1 MAKNASPSS
10 SASRPVVPTPE
21 ANFDLTAL
29 VIPPSLSIEE
39 KLLAIERQLAA
50 LPMEVCVVF
59 NAEGQEVLRV
69 QSSDF
74 SVEFTNQ
81 QVGQAHGGYMTHN
94 HPAGTGLSWRDVRTA
109 HHLNLL
115 QIRAVSNLEPP
126 VVHVIT
132 RPTDGWATQECEQ
145 LCVSE
150 FSRIKTKFG
159 MPGIVPE
166 DYPISLK
173 KKINTRLGK
182 FAVTNAGRFE
192 GFFDGIGEQ
201 GHL

>member
-10 SASRPVVPTPE
+10 SASVPIVPTPE
-21 ANFDLTAL
+21 ADFDLAAL
-29 VIPPSLSIEE
+29 VIPPDLSIEE
-39 KLLAIERQLAA
+39 KLQAIERQIASLS
-50 LPMEVCVVF
+50 MEVCVVL

-69 QSSDF
+69 QGSDS

-109 HHLNLL
+109 HYLNLL

-126 VVHVIT
+126 VVHVLT
-132 RPTDGWATQECEQ
+132 RPTGGWVTEECEQ

-150 FSRIKTKFG
+150 FGRIKTKFG
-159 MPGIVPE
+159 MPGIAPE
-166 DYPISLK
+166 DYPVSLI

-182 FAVTNAGRFE
+182 FAVTLVNKL
-192 GFFDGIGEQ
+192 
-201 GHL
+201 HLPYHTVVLS

>member
-1 MAKNASPSS
+1 
-10 SASRPVVPTPE
+10 
-21 ANFDLTAL
+21 
-29 VIPPSLSIEE
+29 
-39 KLLAIERQLAA
+39 
-50 LPMEVCVVF
+50 MEVCVVL

-69 QSSDF
+69 QGSDS

-81 QVGQAHGGYMTHN
+81 QVAQAHGGYMTHN
-94 HPAGTGLSWRDVRTA
+94 HPAGTGFSWRDVRTA

-150 FSRIKTKFG
+150 FGRIRTKFG
-159 MPGIVPE
+159 MPGIAPE
-166 DYPISLK
+166 DYPVSLK

-182 FAVTNAGRFE
+182 FAVTLVNKL
-192 GFFDGIGEQ
+192 
-201 GHL
+201 HLPYNTVVLS